1 MTAVEVE
8 IVQPA
13 DGATVAGG
21 STVDLIGRV
30 GPLPAELSGVPLYY
44 RWYSSEFPSTDGHYS
59 LDEDALLDPA
69 VTYPAPLGIG
79 SQAITLA
86 ASDQQ
91 GQDKDAQNNTR
102 HGGVAGGA
110 KGPKRCV
117 VHVFRAVPRAA

>member
-44 RWYSSEFPSTDGHYS
+44 RWYSSEF
-59 LDEDALLDPA
+59 A
-69 VTYPAPLGIG
+69 V
-79 SQAITLA
+79 
-86 ASDQQ
+86 D
-91 GQDKDAQNNTR
+91 
-102 HGGVAGGA
+102 
-110 KGPKRCV
+110 
-117 VHVFRAVPRAA
+117 